1 MGGGRPSHSRPLVR
15 LGFST
20 AESSLILPDSDACC
34 FDSEGCFFQGEQA
47 HNRVSRGFETGDVV
61 AMMLNVDQGAF
72 AGTVSLFVGGVRA
85 TEPRPLPAALRGK
98 ALFPVVSF
106 KNVVLR
112 VNFGPALKPLPFVCR
127 SLQSAAQEDCVQEPS
142 VANGREVIVPI
153 GLPNEGTPEWLDS
166 FLEKN
171 RSHVEISDRKLVEW
185 ALKSGLSQRRGGGDD
200 RKESGLGIRELD
212 DHSVQ
217 WMINSIAPLLSRN
230 FVVMESGNLTV
241 EGREATL
248 QRYGSD
254 FKRKAVVVM
263 GEPPEDHKSWVD
275 NGLLEKKR
283 KIESEGQRGSEKVE
297 EKTADGEKD
306 VEMTI
311 DQAPELTEEERN
323 QAWFR
328 KKETPD
334 MSSKEMASYS
344 SFTLPGAELFD
355 EVDYVW
361 QPEEKS
367 REYLREWILEKKR
380 MQRVEDLQPSE
391 WFRKKWN
398 EWGTSLTHWKNT
410 EMEFSRNKPKRKEKR
425 EKKAKVKS
433 EAPKEIEPKDVVK
446 ETDETKEKAAEE
458 VKETSE
464 EVKQSE
470 EAVSEAKDNPEGDV
484 GGEAKKSEEAEEPAE
499 KAAEETKET
508 AEKESQDVPEEK
520 EKEQKEDMVVDA
532 EEKEEEDIRYP
543 EDIDVFLI
551 KNIDDTE
558 GEPLYASFSFED
570 WALLSL
576 RFELHLLV
584 LAFRHDIDDPER
596 LSFHASHLLFY
607 YNKYYKRQ
615 CNTKVFG
622 CKDEAELLALVK
634 DTIEL
639 PSNSILDTQLSEDTP
654 HDLFVRLTE
663 EARRERQRRLDM
675 GDESVALHFSQ
686 PPARQQHSRQGSR
699 SAPHSSGR
707 DNYQSRDS
715 YSRGSY
721 SRSAHQDKNYQN
733 SGGGGGGS
741 GSNQRYSSQSGRKDE
756 QSSYNSGKRT
766 YSNPP
771 SQPAKSHRSA
781 VGAAPQGSYGSSGWG
796 GYGGRSGGTSG
807 RDGSDERSKNRD
819 GYGSHSGSTSGYRR

>member
-1 MGGGRPSHSRPLVR
+1 MCPLVSFVSCSY
-15 LGFST
+15 FSEPT
-20 AESSLILPDSDACC
+20 CLLC
-34 FDSEGCFFQGEQA
+34 
-47 HNRVSRGFETGDVV
+47 VS
-61 AMMLNVDQGAF
+61 
-72 AGTVSLFVGGVRA
+72 
-85 TEPRPLPAALRGK
+85 
-98 ALFPVVSF
+98 
-106 KNVVLR
+106 
-112 VNFGPALKPLPFVCR
+112 PF
-127 SLQSAAQEDCVQEPS
+127 S
-142 VANGREVIVPI
+142 

-425 EKKAKVKS
+425 EKKAQVKS

-446 ETDETKEKAAEE
+446 ELGGVLPRSFISSLSVFHQLQNFSVFTLGPGLSDESGWELDEIPLAATQGACDKVHGWTLHRVAGSAGMSAVCDWLLGFAFQSYAIE
-458 VKETSE
+458 VLRL
-464 EVKQSE
+464 
-470 EAVSEAKDNPEGDV
+470 G
-484 GGEAKKSEEAEEPAE
+484 
-499 KAAEETKET
+499 T
-508 AEKESQDVPEEK
+508 ATR
-520 EKEQKEDMVVDA
+520 EQKLQPSTPKSVRRFRLRTA
-532 EEKEEEDIRYP
+532 FGR
-543 EDIDVFLI
+543 LWQSS
-551 KNIDDTE
+551 DTRTNGWQSCCRKHPDSQE
-558 GEPLYASFSFED
+558 A
-570 WALLSL
+570 
-576 RFELHLLV
+576 
-584 LAFRHDIDDPER
+584 HDR
-596 LSFHASHLLFY
+596 
-607 YNKYYKRQ
+607 
-615 CNTKVFG
+615 TK
-622 CKDEAELLALVK
+622 
-634 DTIEL
+634 
-639 PSNSILDTQLSEDTP
+639 
-654 HDLFVRLTE
+654 
-663 EARRERQRRLDM
+663 
-675 GDESVALHFSQ
+675 
-686 PPARQQHSRQGSR
+686 
-699 SAPHSSGR
+699 
-707 DNYQSRDS
+707 
-715 YSRGSY
+715 
-721 SRSAHQDKNYQN
+721 
-733 SGGGGGGS
+733 
-741 GSNQRYSSQSGRKDE
+741 SQS
-756 QSSYNSGKRT
+756 
-766 YSNPP
+766 
-771 SQPAKSHRSA
+771 
-781 VGAAPQGSYGSSGWG
+781 
-796 GYGGRSGGTSG
+796 
-807 RDGSDERSKNRD
+807 SKIN
-819 GYGSHSGSTSGYRR
+819 